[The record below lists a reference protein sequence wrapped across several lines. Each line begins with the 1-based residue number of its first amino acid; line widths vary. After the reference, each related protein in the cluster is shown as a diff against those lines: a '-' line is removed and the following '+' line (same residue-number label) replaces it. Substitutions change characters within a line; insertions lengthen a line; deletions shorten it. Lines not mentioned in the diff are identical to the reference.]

1 MRQGTDVT
9 PKTEKMAPCDEID
22 VLYSGIAEIYIDVHE
37 ETVFSELVTSP
48 RAKFGINSGADD

>member
-48 RAKFGINSGADD
+48 RA